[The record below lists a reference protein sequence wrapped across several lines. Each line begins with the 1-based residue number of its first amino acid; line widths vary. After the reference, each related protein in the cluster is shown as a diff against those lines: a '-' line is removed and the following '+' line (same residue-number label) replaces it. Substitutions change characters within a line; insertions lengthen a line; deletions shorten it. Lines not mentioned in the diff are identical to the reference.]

1 MKKLDS
7 FTSKKLVLDMN
18 NIQGGLSPAAAAR
31 RNIRHWIS
39 RTDVGHGP
47 SNDWPG
53 HGNLGWLSGTP
64 ANQALPDND
73 PFGNISLDTN

>member
-1 MKKLDS
+1 
-7 FTSKKLVLDMN
+7 MN
-18 NIQGGLSPAAAAR
+18 NIQGGLSSAAAAR
-31 RNIRHWIS
+31 RSKRHWIS

-47 SNDWPG
+47 SNDWVG
-53 HGNLGWLSGTP
+53 HCNNFTHLNWLSGTP